1 MVDRHVQLA
10 VDDGGEQRVGTFKQ
24 FVAGADVVVE
34 LWPRRKQRAVIVEL
48 SEREWRHRAG
58 GVAKTHEQ
66 ATWPQARQRA
76 REGGLA
82 DAVID
87 DIAKLVAADLL
98 HPRDKIFLVV
108 EDDVVAAIGER
119 EIGL

>member
-1 MVDRHVQLA
+1 MRLGGILQRIGVVDRHMKLA
-10 VDDGGEQRVGTFKQ
+10 IDHGGEQRVGAFEQ
-24 FVAGADVVVE
+24 FLAGRDVVVE

-87 DIAKLVAADLL
+87 DIAEFVAADLL
-98 HPRDKIFLVV
+98 HPRDKIFL
-108 EDDVVAAIGER
+108 I
-119 EIGL
+119 